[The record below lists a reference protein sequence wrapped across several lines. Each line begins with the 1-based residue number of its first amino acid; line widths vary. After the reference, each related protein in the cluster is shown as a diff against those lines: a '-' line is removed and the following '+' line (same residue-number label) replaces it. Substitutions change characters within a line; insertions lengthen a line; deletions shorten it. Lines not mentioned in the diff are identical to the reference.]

1 MPHLTVRASVGHLS
15 VELLNYHKGIPAHEW
30 LLKWVYLGGYV
41 GWHFLFYHLAN
52 EPKSVVRHFTQKT
65 HREKDTEVVVVVVCF

>member
-1 MPHLTVRASVGHLS
+1 M
-15 VELLNYHKGIPAHEW
+15 
-30 LLKWVYLGGYV
+30 

-65 HREKDTEVVVVVVCF
+65 HREKDIEVVVVVVCFLKIISLAVPVFSCGV